1 MSGIDQPP
9 SGFRKVSRQAVNA
22 LPRLFL
28 PTPRAFWHLSPMAA
42 RRRREAYDLA
52 EIPNP
57 RATPRVLVE
66 VIADELMLE
75 LFAAGRLTH
84 ALRERERV
92 GAEMDSAI
100 ELYDRRGWLAEPGD
114 YHRTPRI
121 PDVRLRG
128 LTLQA
133 GKARKWECLTFDSD
147 WLPYPDEP
155 GRDRWEQEEPNQTAR
170 VYVLRRKGPRPWVIC
185 LHGFGMGRPA
195 MDRMLFRAA
204 TLHRELGFNVA
215 MPILPLHGSRRS
227 VAKPRR
233 EVPTADAMDN
243 VHGLAQAVWD
253 IRCLL
258 AWLRR
263 QGATGLGLY
272 GISLGGYV
280 AALTAG
286 LEQALDCVVV
296 GIPVADF
303 PTLFDDQ
310 APGMLRRQPWHNP
323 HMAAMAQVHQVVSP
337 LRFVPDTP
345 RSRLHLYAGKADRL
359 LDPLHQAGTL
369 WQHWGRPH
377 AHWFDGGHVAHV
389 RSGDVNAF
397 ALAALRADVCTTPL
411 SSDAPGNSIGA
422 RGVPT
427 EVSDGR

>member
-1 MSGIDQPP
+1 
-9 SGFRKVSRQAVNA
+9 
-22 LPRLFL
+22 
-28 PTPRAFWHLSPMAA
+28 MAA
-42 RRRREAYDLA
+42 RQRRAAYDLA
-52 EIPNP
+52 DIPSP
-57 RATPRVLVE
+57 RATPRVLAE

-92 GAEMDSAI
+92 GAEMVAALA
-100 ELYDRRGWLAEPGD
+100 LYGERDWLADPVG
-114 YHRTPRI
+114 YHRTPRV

-128 LTLQA
+128 LTLQ
-133 GKARKWECLTFDSD
+133 ARKWECLTFDSD
-147 WLPYPDEP
+147 WLPYPGEP
-155 GRDRWEQEEPNQTAR
+155 GRDRWAEEEPNQTAR

-243 VHGLAQAVWD
+243 VHGLAQAAWD
-253 IRCLL
+253 VRCLL

-286 LEQALDCVVV
+286 LEEALDCVVV

-310 APGMLRRQPWHNP
+310 APGVLRRQPWHEE
-323 HMAAMAQVHQVVSP
+323 HMAAMREVHQVVSP
-337 LRFVPDTP
+337 LRFVPETP
-345 RSRLHLYAGKADRL
+345 RSRRHLYAGKADRL
-359 LDPLHQAGTL
+359 LDPLHQAGAL

-397 ALAALRADVCTTPL
+397 ALAALRSDVCTTPL
-411 SSDAPGNSIGA
+411 SSA
-422 RGVPT
+422 R
-427 EVSDGR
+427 EVSSEY

>member
-1 MSGIDQPP
+1 MAGIGEPNSGL
-9 SGFRKVSRQAVNA
+9 RKVSRQAANV
-22 LPRLFL
+22 LPRLLL
-28 PTPRAFWHLSPMAA
+28 PTPRALWHLSPVAA
-42 RRRREAYDLA
+42 RRRRVAYDLA
-52 EIPNP
+52 QVPHP
-57 RATPRVLVE
+57 RPTARVLVE

-92 GAEMDSAI
+92 GAEMAEAI
-100 ELYDRRGWLAEPGD
+100 TLFEKRGWLADPGG
-114 YHRTPRI
+114 YHRTPRV

-133 GKARKWECLTFDSD
+133 HKWECLTFDSD
-147 WLPYPDEP
+147 WLPDPAEP
-155 GRDRWEQEEPNQTAR
+155 GRERWEDEEPNQTAR
-170 VYVLRRKGPRPWVIC
+170 VYALRRKGPRPWVIC

-204 TLHRELGFNVA
+204 TLHRELGLNVA

-233 EVPTADAMDN
+233 ELPTADAMDN

-253 IRCLL
+253 VRCLL

-263 QGATGLGLY
+263 QGATALGLY
-272 GISLGGYV
+272 GVSLGGYI

-286 LEQALDCVVV
+286 LEKPLDCVVA

-310 APGMLRRQPWHNP
+310 APGTLRRRPWHNG
-323 HMAAMAQVHQVVSP
+323 HMAAMHQVHQVVSP
-337 LRFVPDTP
+337 LRVVPETP
-345 RSRLHLYAGKADRL
+345 RARLHLYAGKADRL
-359 LDPLHQAGTL
+359 LDPLHQAGAL

-397 ALAALRADVCTTPL
+397 ALAALRSDVCTAPL
-411 SSDAPGNSIGA
+411 S
-422 RGVPT
+422 VPM
-427 EVSDGR
+427 EVPDGR

>member
-1 MSGIDQPP
+1 MAGNVGPNSGLLE
-9 SGFRKVSRQAVNA
+9 VSRRAIYA
-22 LPRLFL
+22 LPRLLL

-42 RRRREAYDLA
+42 RQRRAAYDLA
-52 EIPNP
+52 QVPHP
-57 RATPRVLVE
+57 RATPRVLAE
-66 VIADELMLE
+66 VIADEMMLE

-92 GAEMDSAI
+92 GAEMVSAI
-100 ELYDRRGWLAEPGD
+100 AMYDERGWLTEPAG

-121 PDVRLRG
+121 PDVRMRG
-128 LTLQA
+128 LTLQ
-133 GKARKWECLTFDSD
+133 ARKWECLTFDSD
-147 WLPYPDEP
+147 WLPYAGEP
-155 GRDRWEQEEPNQTAR
+155 GRDRWEKEEPNQTAR
-170 VYVLRRKGPRPWVIC
+170 VYVLRRSGPRPWVIC

-243 VHGLAQAVWD
+243 VHGLAQAAWD
-253 IRCLL
+253 VRCLL

-286 LEQALDCVVV
+286 IEQALDCVVV

-310 APGMLRRQPWHNP
+310 APAVLRRQPWHEE
-323 HMAAMAQVHQVVSP
+323 HMAAMRQVHQVVSP
-337 LRFVPDTP
+337 LRFVPETP
-345 RSRLHLYAGKADRL
+345 GSRLHLYAGKADRL
-359 LDPLHQAGTL
+359 LDPLHQAGAL

-397 ALAALRADVCTTPL
+397 ALAALRAGVCTTPL
-411 SSDAPGNSIGA
+411 SPAL
-422 RGVPT
+422 
-427 EVSDGR
+427 EVSGDD